1 MLKKKTKMFH
11 IKYFGGETDR
21 DNYTSGRGHLSH
33 VVLGMGELG
42 VESL

>member
-1 MLKKKTKMFH
+1 MSH

-21 DNYTSGRGHLSH
+21 DNYTSGRGQLLH

-42 VESL
+42 VGSL